1 MEFLS
6 LSRRR
11 SSARNVPGG
20 EERGETDVFAGYC
33 DCPSSGS
40 LIFGGQIVHINEGKG
55 ELTLFSTKDNAL
67 PTLFIFIFLL
77 LHNFINFPLQFFY
90 SLLHNFIIFPP
101 WCFYS
106 FLHNFIIFP
115 PHSWI
120 PSLST
125 ILVFPH
131 LLLILFLSSSFTMFT
146 IFPRQSLFPSSS
158 TILFFPPPPP
168 PPYLF
173 YIFFHPQIHR
183 PPIDPTPTPHRPY
196 IDPTSILYLPYI
208 DPTSTPRRP
217 NIMDKADKPKAPCHN
232 PCTCKFCETFKN
244 PRTVRKK

>member
-1 MEFLS
+1 MTTGFFKQTLICVISMEFLS
-6 LSRRR
+6 LSRRS

-120 PSLST
+120 PLPLHNISLSPPP
-125 ILVFPH
+125 PH
-131 LLLILFLSSSFTMFT
+131 SFFILLLHNVYY
-146 IFPRQSLFPSSS
+146 FPSSIFISLLLHNFIFPAS
-158 TILFFPPPPP
+158 TSTSLFV
-168 PPYLF
+168 L
-173 YIFFHPQIHR
+173 YIFPSTNTSTSYRPYTDPTSTLHR
-183 PPIDPTPTPHRPY
+183 SHIDPISTLHRPY
-196 IDPTSILYLPYI
+196 IDPT
-208 DPTSTPRRP
+208 
-217 NIMDKADKPKAPCHN
+217 
-232 PCTCKFCETFKN
+232 
-244 PRTVRKK
+244 

>member
-20 EERGETDVFAGYC
+20 EERGETNVFAGYC
-33 DCPSSGS
+33 DCLSSGS

-101 WCFYS
+101 RCFYS

-125 ILVFPH
+125 ILVFPT
-131 LLLILFLSSSFTMFT
+131 SSSFF
-146 IFPRQSLFPSSS
+146 FYPPPSQCLLFF
-158 TILFFPPPPP
+158 LVNLYFPPPPQ
-168 PPYLF
+168 F
-173 YIFFHPQIHR
+173 YFSRFHLHLPICSIYFSIHKYIDLLSTLHR
-183 PPIDPTPTPHRPY
+183 PHIDPTSIPHRPY
-196 IDPTSILYLPYI
+196 IYPTSTLHRPHI
-208 DPTSTPRRP
+208 DPT
-217 NIMDKADKPKAPCHN
+217 
-232 PCTCKFCETFKN
+232 
-244 PRTVRKK
+244 